1 MKFRH
6 IFENIAVLAL
16 VILSLLATPA
26 ATAQTIL
33 SNEALVNGTLVVN
46 TQSATAGCG
55 KAGCR
60 AKTPMFAAIQV
71 ACPAPIGQTCTFH
84 ISLDAK
90 VSLSTD
96 GRLFTSSWSMV
107 PHQRFAPTDRYGVYL
122 FQENVVGIKGLS
134 IRQSDPASVVATVT
148 NSSSNNHSI
157 TLNTLDIGCIDSF
170 NISGCATTA
179 RESTMRVDVFE
190 P

>member
-1 MKFRH
+1 
-6 IFENIAVLAL
+6 
-16 VILSLLATPA
+16 LLYWLWSYCRSWQQPA
-26 ATAQTIL
+26 ATAQTVL
-33 SNEALVNGTLVVN
+33 SNQALVNTTLVVN
-46 TQSATAGCG
+46 TQSATARCG

-90 VSLSTD
+90 VSLSNGWTTFYQFLVD
-96 GRLFTSSWSMV
+96 GA
-107 PHQRFAPTDRYGVYL
+107 APRSGPPTATVSTFFKRM
-122 FQENVVGIKGLS
+122 LS
-134 IRQSDPASVVATVT
+134 ELRACPLRQSDPASVVATVP

-157 TLNTLDIGCIDSF
+157 TLNIGCIDSF

-179 RESTMRVDVFE
+179 HASTMRVDVFE

>member
-26 ATAQTIL
+26 ATAQTVL
-33 SNEALVNGTLVVN
+33 SNEALVNTTLVVN

-107 PHQRFAPTDRYGVYL
+107 PHQRSGPPT
-122 FQENVVGIKGLS
+122 
-134 IRQSDPASVVATVT
+134 ATVST
-148 NSSSNNHSI
+148 FFKRMSSELRACPSAKAIPLLSSQ
-157 TLNTLDIGCIDSF
+157 L
-170 NISGCATTA
+170 
-179 RESTMRVDVFE
+179 
-190 P
+190 